1 MAHGLL
7 VGQRVE
13 VGLQVGGAEAVVLRQ
28 PLRELVGLFAAH
40 FYFYIKLGAIA
51 GRQDRRLAR
60 QAALQL
66 AERFLQALDMEH
78 HALANRERRG
88 LVIQSEGKQGCG
100 QAADYKRVS
109 IFSAGTGGLNR

>member
-1 MAHGLL
+1 VAHGLL
-7 VGQRVE
+7 VGQRVK
-13 VGLQVGGAEAVVLRQ
+13 VGLEVGGAEAVVLRQ
-28 PLRELVGLFAAH
+28 PLRELARLLTRH
-40 FYFYIKLGAIA
+40 IKLGAVTR
-51 GRQDRRLAR
+51 GQDRRLAR

-66 AERFLQALDMEH
+66 AERLLHALDMEH

-109 IFSAGTGGLNR
+109 SFSAGTGGLNR